1 MSARIRIPVVPAKPV
16 LEGDCAGAEPFALMV
31 LGDAMVP
38 EFVEGEIIVVEP
50 EGHATEGSFV
60 VAQLDGEWTLRQL
73 ARDGAH
79 WQLRALNSAYPANA
93 LADLAPIRGVVIQK
107 SKPGRRR
114 ASKRY
119 VD

>member
-1 MSARIRIPVVPAKPV
+1 MPDQRSY
-16 LEGDCAGAEPFALMV
+16 D
-31 LGDAMVP
+31 
-38 EFVEGEIIVVEP
+38 
-50 EGHATEGSFV
+50 
-60 VAQLDGEWTLRQL
+60 
-73 ARDGAH
+73 
-79 WQLRALNSAYPANA
+79 